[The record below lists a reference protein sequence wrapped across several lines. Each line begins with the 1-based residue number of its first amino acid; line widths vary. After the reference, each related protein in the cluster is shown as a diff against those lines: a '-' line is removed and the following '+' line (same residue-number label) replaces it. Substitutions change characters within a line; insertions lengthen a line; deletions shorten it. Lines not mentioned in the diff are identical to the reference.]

1 MSGGS
6 FIQDHQQYKPT
17 PPITQNITDVL
28 LTAGETN
35 NKSLF
40 YNANPISPDP
50 EKVTESGIVHS
61 IFPRS
66 PNPLPAGTTKLVA
79 TIYYK
84 TATAHQHANTISAEG
99 GVLPSPSVPIGSAPT
114 IDIEKLPRE
123 PPAPEPEN
131 LDHLYGPYVSQ
142 LCLTHFLQIL
152 ESLHTPYQRMNTS
165 HRCLD
170 QEDQPRVVEVT
181 VSPLPNPD
189 YLSFDDLR
197 KHESIWRFERE
208 WNVEVVL
215 QKESVFRRYKR
226 LAIFDMDST
235 LIQNET
241 IDEIAKFVGVEKE
254 VSGITERAMNGE
266 LDFTASLKARVSL
279 LKGVPADV
287 FDKLQNIVTISP
299 GARELCKA
307 LKALGYKMAVLSGGF
322 QPLADW
328 LAKELD
334 IDYAFANHLA
344 VDETTQTLTGELVE
358 GKPII
363 DAAQKRTLLRKIA
376 ADNNIPITQT
386 IAIGDGANDLPM
398 LHEAELGV
406 AWRAKSKVQLEAPS
420 RLNGESL
427 TDILYLLGLGDEEI
441 KELKSIYS

>member
-1 MSGGS
+1 
-6 FIQDHQQYKPT
+6 
-17 PPITQNITDVL
+17 
-28 LTAGETN
+28 
-35 NKSLF
+35 
-40 YNANPISPDP
+40 
-50 EKVTESGIVHS
+50 
-61 IFPRS
+61 
-66 PNPLPAGTTKLVA
+66 
-79 TIYYK
+79 
-84 TATAHQHANTISAEG
+84 
-99 GVLPSPSVPIGSAPT
+99 
-114 IDIEKLPRE
+114 
-123 PPAPEPEN
+123 
-131 LDHLYGPYVSQ
+131 
-142 LCLTHFLQIL
+142 
-152 ESLHTPYQRMNTS
+152 
-165 HRCLD
+165 
-170 QEDQPRVVEVT
+170 
-181 VSPLPNPD
+181 
-189 YLSFDDLR
+189 
-197 KHESIWRFERE
+197 
-208 WNVEVVL
+208 
-215 QKESVFRRYKR
+215 
-226 LAIFDMDST
+226 
-235 LIQNET
+235 
-241 IDEIAKFVGVEKE
+241 
-254 VSGITERAMNGE
+254 MNGE

-328 LAKELD
+328 LAKELG
-334 IDYAFANHLA
+334 IDYAFANHVRPIQNPFLLCVETNILKLA

-363 DAAQKRTLLRKIA
+363 DAVQKRTLLRKIA

-420 RLNGESL
+420 RLNGENL